1 MHVNI
6 GTTAETAS
14 APSDDFIHANAM
26 EQNRAW
32 RIKQLDSMLTLTA
45 RQLAVSRTPSDLIA
59 LMVDTRTALY
69 SERSPFITIPKA
81 IMSFLSDI
89 VSRTS

>member
-32 RIKQLDSMLTLTA
+32 RMKQLDSMLTLTA
-45 RQLAVSRTPSDLIA
+45 RR
-59 LMVDTRTALY
+59 
-69 SERSPFITIPKA
+69 
-81 IMSFLSDI
+81 
-89 VSRTS
+89 